1 MFLMAACCA
10 KASPRNVAAS
20 FPVSPN
26 DNGEFS
32 EEIILENKFDNG
44 NTEGW
49 NIEGKC
55 KTSNGVVEF
64 YENAFNFHQTRTG
77 LSNGWYQITVNAFG
91 RDRNSDGGTA
101 HRDRNESLLWEIYGN
116 DYALPVKSLYE
127 ETGSTGSDNGQY
139 PFTTAEANQNFENG
153 RYGNTVNVLVTDG
166 TLDFGIRGREGGQG
180 RWCCFDNFKLIYI
193 GNDLS
198 SLYQAMAEEA

>member
-77 LSNGWYQITVNAFG
+77 LSNGWYQIIVNAFG
-91 RDRNSDGGTA
+91 RDQCCPKRFIGTMNM
-101 HRDRNESLLWEIYGN
+101 RLL
-116 DYALPVKSLYE
+116 
-127 ETGSTGSDNGQY
+127 
-139 PFTTAEANQNFENG
+139 
-153 RYGNTVNVLVTDG
+153 
-166 TLDFGIRGREGGQG
+166 
-180 RWCCFDNFKLIYI
+180 
-193 GNDLS
+193 
-198 SLYQAMAEEA
+198 

>member
-1 MFLMAACCA
+1 MKKTSFFAMFLMAACCA

-77 LSNGWYQITVNAFG
+77 LSNGPPRPERKPVMGN
-91 RDRNSDGGTA
+91 
-101 HRDRNESLLWEIYGN
+101 LWKR
-116 DYALPVKSLYE
+116 LRTS
-127 ETGSTGSDNGQY
+127 GQK
-139 PFTTAEANQNFENG
+139 P
-153 RYGNTVNVLVTDG
+153 
-166 TLDFGIRGREGGQG
+166 I
-180 RWCCFDNFKLIYI
+180 
-193 GNDLS
+193 
-198 SLYQAMAEEA
+198 

>member
-1 MFLMAACCA
+1 MKKTSFFAMFLMAACCA

-55 KTSNGVVEF
+55 KTSTGVLEF

-77 LSNGWYQITVNAFG
+77 LSNGWYQITVNDFCHAIGAQSFG
-91 RDRNSDGGTA
+91 R
-101 HRDRNESLLWEIYGN
+101 E
-116 DYALPVKSLYE
+116 P
-127 ETGSTGSDNGQY
+127 
-139 PFTTAEANQNFENG
+139 
-153 RYGNTVNVLVTDG
+153 
-166 TLDFGIRGREGGQG
+166 
-180 RWCCFDNFKLIYI
+180 CF
-193 GNDLS
+193 
-198 SLYQAMAEEA
+198 